1 MAAYDP
7 LIKYCLQQ
15 HIDIERYMIQCI
27 AHADPEAIH
36 QLRLSIKKL
45 RTFHI
50 LAKQFGYLDQEPA
63 YLTIKVKK
71 LFKIA
76 GAIRDTQV
84 QKDLLKTYEE
94 ESGVLSPEFSGWL
107 CKREAKHFLQLHL
120 SLPKE
125 IKNNQNPFLSPEV
138 ISIFIKVG
146 DEAILK
152 TSVAVIDHQYFK
164 IRDLLASKLSDDD
177 LHYVRK
183 LAKQLRYLQTMVK
196 HSFPDFQYEKISV
209 VGLKEIE
216 TATGNWHDNLIR
228 IELLKKFMRK
238 ISEKDGTLFFHYQNL
253 SETFIN
259 MLNQAY
265 AHACQVVKN
274 EVLQ

>member
-15 HIDIERYMIQCI
+15 HIDIERYMIQSI
-27 AHADPEAIH
+27 VQADPEAIH

-50 LAKQFGYLDQEPA
+50 LAKQFGYLDKEPS
-63 YLTIKVKK
+63 YLAIKVKK

-76 GAIRDTQV
+76 GTIRDTQV

-94 ESGVLSPEFSGWL
+94 ESGVMSPEFSEWL
-107 CKREAKHFLQLHL
+107 CKREEKHFLQLHL

-125 IKNNQNPFLSPEV
+125 IKNNQNPILSPEV
-138 ISIFIKVG
+138 ITIFIKVG

-152 TSVAVIDHQYFK
+152 TSVAVMDDLYFK
-164 IRDLLASKLSDDD
+164 IRDLLASTLSDDD

-183 LAKQLRYLQTMVK
+183 IAKQLRYLQTMVK

-238 ISEKDGTLFFHYQNL
+238 ISKKDDTLFLHYQNL
-253 SETFIN
+253 SATYTN
-259 MLNQAY
+259 MLSQAY
-265 AHACQVVKN
+265 VHACQVVKN
-274 EVLQ
+274 EILQ